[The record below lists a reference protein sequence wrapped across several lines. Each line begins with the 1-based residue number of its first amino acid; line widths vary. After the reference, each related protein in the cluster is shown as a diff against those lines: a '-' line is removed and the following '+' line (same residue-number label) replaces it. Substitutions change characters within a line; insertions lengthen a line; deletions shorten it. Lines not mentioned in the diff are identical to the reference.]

1 MFAGPNMDL
10 KGILLSVA
18 VIAAL
23 GALGVLLHL
32 LGWG

>member
-1 MFAGPNMDL
+1 MFAGLIMDL
-10 KGILLSVA
+10 KWILLALV